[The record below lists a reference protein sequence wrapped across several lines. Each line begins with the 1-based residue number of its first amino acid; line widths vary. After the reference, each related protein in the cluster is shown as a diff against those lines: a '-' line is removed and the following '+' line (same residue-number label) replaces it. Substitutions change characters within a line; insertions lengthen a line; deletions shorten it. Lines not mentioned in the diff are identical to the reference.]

1 MNGHDI
7 AILMQSNCELLEKIP
22 RLRRNYFRLFMSTR
36 DTSVVIPPDA
46 TSIVS
51 SVNFTTTRAGMTSQL
66 LAAALKHEKPELELR
81 KSELLKVEEE
91 HKLEIGRLEDFLLE
105 ELANATGN
113 LLENKEL
120 LASLNETK
128 SKSASIQV
136 RKNPRIP

>member
-1 MNGHDI
+1 M
-7 AILMQSNCELLEKIP
+7 
-22 RLRRNYFRLFMSTR
+22 
-36 DTSVVIPPDA
+36 
-46 TSIVS
+46 
-51 SVNFTTTRAGMTSQL
+51 
-66 LAAALKHEKPELELR
+66 KHEKPELELR

-128 SKSASIQV
+128 AKSASIKV
-136 RKNPRIP
+136 SIFMRSTWPSVNYNVALLCKEIILVV

>member
-1 MNGHDI
+1 MEFKD
-7 AILMQSNCELLEKIP
+7 ELK
-22 RLRRNYFRLFMSTR
+22 LFF
-36 DTSVVIPPDA
+36 
-46 TSIVS
+46 
-51 SVNFTTTRAGMTSQL
+51 NSQL
-66 LAAALKHEKPELELR
+66 LATALKHEKPELELR

-128 SKSASIQV
+128 AKSASIKVSKVNLLKVPNYFGAIHNTVFLHRSFIGRLLSSAYQYTSDG
-136 RKNPRIP
+136 

>member
-1 MNGHDI
+1 
-7 AILMQSNCELLEKIP
+7 
-22 RLRRNYFRLFMSTR
+22 
-36 DTSVVIPPDA
+36 
-46 TSIVS
+46 
-51 SVNFTTTRAGMTSQL
+51 MTSQL

-128 SKSASIQV
+128 AKSASIQV
-136 RKNPRIP
+136 IAHSHMSPKIQRGGWELRTCYGLERGQAFSMLTSYFWKSWEAQKIMLSGREEYTYPYHFNPS

>member
-1 MNGHDI
+1 MTAKRNTVTLRLVKI
-7 AILMQSNCELLEKIP
+7 FPWYYEFPLLF
-22 RLRRNYFRLFMSTR
+22 N
-36 DTSVVIPPDA
+36 
-46 TSIVS
+46 
-51 SVNFTTTRAGMTSQL
+51 SQL
-66 LAAALKHEKPELELR
+66 LATALKHEKPELELR

-128 SKSASIQV
+128 AKSASIKVSIFRQL
-136 RKNPRIP
+136 KGHFA

>member
-1 MNGHDI
+1 M
-7 AILMQSNCELLEKIP
+7 ILTSLYVDGIHINLVPISYLNCVL
-22 RLRRNYFRLFMSTR
+22 MT
-36 DTSVVIPPDA
+36 
-46 TSIVS
+46 
-51 SVNFTTTRAGMTSQL
+51 GMTSQL
-66 LAAALKHEKPELELR
+66 LATALKHEKPELEVR

-128 SKSASIQV
+128 AKSASIQV
-136 RKNPRIP
+136 CRILTTTLIFAQGNR